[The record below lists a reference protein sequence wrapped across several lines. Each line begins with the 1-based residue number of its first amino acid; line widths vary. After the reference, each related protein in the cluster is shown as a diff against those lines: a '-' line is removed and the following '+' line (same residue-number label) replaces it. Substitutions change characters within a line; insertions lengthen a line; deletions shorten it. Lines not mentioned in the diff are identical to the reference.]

1 MALQGSRHALTRQVR
16 AATDESR
23 PSAAQRSQLYL
34 HREEGPPPAPR
45 PAPPRQLSART
56 AGPSPRPAVEPP
68 ASAALRPWPTGPR
81 APQQPRRATNPS
93 LAAAPASR
101 EPRAAGA
108 TGQPGCPGP
117 PWKKAVAMET
127 RRVPAAV

>member
-23 PSAAQRSQLYL
+23 PSAAQRSAASFTCTG
-34 HREEGPPPAPR
+34 RRGRRPR
-45 PAPPRQLSART
+45 PGPPRQLSART

-101 EPRAAGA
+101 KPRAAGA